1 MREPTLDYKTILDDL
16 SGEIAFQYISRA
28 KELASKGFDV
38 ISFGV
43 GQPDIPTP
51 QFLVDE
57 GKKALDERFTGYTET
72 EGIKELRE
80 AVADYLNTRYGSDV
94 RPDEVVITIGTKGA
108 AYLAMAAYVRPG
120 DEVIVTDPTYPV
132 YSELPKFLGAKPVYA
147 PLKWLGEESGF
158 SLDIDLIHELIT
170 SKTRGIAIVN
180 PHNPTGAVFS
190 SREVEEIMNLARDY
204 KLLVIADEI
213 YDNFLYED
221 ADFKSFISFPDWRDH
236 VLYCNG
242 FSKTFSM
249 TGWRL
254 GYLVARREVSK
265 VLTKLAV
272 NAWSCPPSIAQKVG
286 IKALRSD
293 WSFVKE
299 MTSLFDKR
307 RRTLHKE
314 LKQVKGFEVWRGK
327 GAFYLFPKIS
337 KILEAT
343 GLDVEA
349 FVTKLMEEKHVVVLP
364 GTAFPKEFGKNFIRF
379 SYAVSEERIV
389 EGVRRIREFVEN
401 LALSSNRI

>member
-1 MREPTLDYKTILDDL
+1 VREPTLDYKTILDDL

>member
-1 MREPTLDYKTILDDL
+1 MREPTLDYKAILDDL

-28 KELASKGFDV
+28 KELTSKGFDV

-132 YSELPKFLGAKPVYA
+132 YSELPKFLGARPVYA

-170 SKTRGIAIVN
+170 SRTRGIAIVN

-272 NAWSCPPSIAQKVG
+272 NTWSCPPSIAQKVG

-349 FVTKLMEEKHVVVLP
+349 FVTRLMEEKHVVVLP

-401 LALSSNRI
+401 LALSSNR

>member
-1 MREPTLDYKTILDDL
+1 MREPTLDYKAILDDL
-16 SGEIAFQYISRA
+16 SGETAFQYISRA

-57 GKKALDERFTGYTET
+57 GKEALDERFTGYTET

-132 YSELPKFLGAKPVYA
+132 YSELPKFLGARPVYA

-170 SKTRGIAIVN
+170 SRTRGIAIVN

-272 NAWSCPPSIAQKVG
+272 NTWSCPPSIAQKVG

-314 LKQVKGFEVWRGK
+314 LKQVKGFEVWRGR

-349 FVTKLMEEKHVVVLP
+349 FVTRLMEEKHVVVLP

-401 LALSSNRI
+401 LALSSNR